1 MIAVIV
7 VTHNRAHLL
16 ERCVRDVLFRTTE
29 STREIVVWN
38 NASDDGTAE
47 YLAGLS
53 DPRLTIVNHEANIGT
68 NAYADAVPLTS
79 APYIV
84 ELDDDVIEAPH
95 GWDATLLAAFQK
107 IPDIGYLVADLK
119 EDPNDSA
126 YQYLKY
132 AKEVRKVYTRKEV
145 NGVTILEGPTGGGC
159 AMTSREVYERAG
171 GFRRHKKLVFWH
183 EAATYVQDVRKA
195 GYRTAILADLEVW
208 HAGSPYYSAPSQ
220 AKLDFHEHRARV
232 EARKNRVKRTIL
244 RLPFAKRLN
253 DRYTFFGLPDDY
265 KPPDFGRAAEAER
278 E

>member
-1 MIAVIV
+1 VIAVIV
-7 VTHNRAHLL
+7 LTHDRVHLL
-16 ERCVRDVLFRTTE
+16 ERCVEDVLLRSSEATH
-29 STREIVVWN
+29 EIVIWN
-38 NASDDGTAE
+38 NASTDGTAE
-47 YLAGLS
+47 YLAGLD
-53 DPRLTIVNHEANIGT
+53 DPRLTIVNHDTNIGT

-79 APYIV
+79 APFIV

-95 GWDATLLAAFQK
+95 EWDKTLLDAFRK
-107 IPDIGYLVADLK
+107 IPNIGYLVADLK

-132 AKEVRKVYTRKEV
+132 AKEVRQVYTRKVE

-159 AMTSREVYERAG
+159 AMTSREVYTSAG

-220 AKLDFHEHRARV
+220 AKLDFHQHRVRI
-232 EARKNRVKRTIL
+232 EARKNLVKRAIL
-244 RLPFAKRLN
+244 KLPFAKRLN
-253 DRYTFFGLPDDY
+253 ERYALFGLPDEY
-265 KPPDFGRAAEAER
+265 KPPAFGKAPDSRR

>member
-7 VTHNRAHLL
+7 LTHDRVHLL
-16 ERCVRDVLFRTTE
+16 ERCVEDVLLRTSE
-29 STREIVVWN
+29 ATREIVIWN
-38 NASDDGTAE
+38 NASTDGTAE
-47 YLAGLS
+47 YLAGLD
-53 DPRLTIVNHEANIGT
+53 DPRLTIVNHETNIGT
-68 NAYADAVPLTS
+68 NAYADAVPMTS
-79 APYIV
+79 APFIV
-84 ELDDDVIEAPH
+84 ELDDDVIEAPQD
-95 GWDATLLAAFQK
+95 WDKTLLDAFRK
-107 IPDIGYLVADLK
+107 IPNIGYLVADLK

-132 AKEVRKVYTRKEV
+132 AKEVRQVYTRKVE

-159 AMTSREVYERAG
+159 AMTSREVYARAG

-220 AKLDFHEHRARV
+220 AKLDFHEHRVRT
-232 EARKNRVKRTIL
+232 EARKNLVKRAIL

-253 DRYTFFGLPDDY
+253 ERFSLFGLPDEY
-265 KPPDFGRAAEAER
+265 KPPDFDRAPDRER
-278 E
+278 G